1 MNPSFAA
8 PAAEPVDSTLVKEY
22 LRIDSGDT
30 SQDNV
35 ITLLITA
42 ARQAVED
49 YLRRCLV
56 QTTVT
61 WVLDSDQT
69 EDPIWLPYPP
79 VTSITSVKTF
89 NDSTGSEVS
98 TTVTSTN
105 YQLVGG
111 HKLVQ
116 RNDGWSISRPARA
129 MEIVYVAGYGAT
141 AASVPSA
148 IREAI
153 LRTIGSHFEE
163 RQGFV
168 VGTNVTR
175 IPPDALDLLERY
187 RYDYL

>member
-1 MNPSFAA
+1 MNPSLAT
-8 PAAEPVDSTLVKEY
+8 PAAEPVDSTLVKEW
-22 LRIDSGDT
+22 LRVDSGDT
-30 SQDNV
+30 SQDAV

-61 WVLDSDQT
+61 WVLDADQT

-79 VTSITSVKTF
+79 VASITTVKTF
-89 NDSTGSEVS
+89 DDSTGSEVA
-98 TTVTSTN
+98 TTVAATN
-105 YQLVGG
+105 YQLVAG

-116 RNDGWSISRPARA
+116 RNSGWGTTRTARA
-129 MEIVYVAGYGAT
+129 MAIVYVAGYGA
-141 AASVPSA
+141 AATNVPSA
-148 IREAI
+148 IREAV
-153 LRTIGSHFEE
+153 LRVIANHFEE

-168 VGTNVTR
+168 VGTSVTK
-175 IPPDALDLLERY
+175 IPADALDLLDRY

>member
-1 MNPSFAA
+1 MNPSFAT
-8 PAAEPVDSTLVKEY
+8 PAAEPVDATLVKEW

-79 VTSITSVKTF
+79 VASITTVKTF
-89 NDSTGSEVS
+89 DDSTGSEVA
-98 TTVTSTN
+98 TTIASTN
-105 YQLVGG
+105 YQLVGSDR
-111 HKLVQ
+111 LVR
-116 RNDGWSISRPARA
+116 RNDGWSIARKARA
-129 MEIVYVAGYGAT
+129 MEIVYVAGYGA
-141 AASVPSA
+141 AATNVPSA
-148 IREAI
+148 IREAV
-153 LRTIGSHFEE
+153 LRTIANHFEE
-163 RQGFV
+163 RQGRI
-168 VGTNVTR
+168 VGTAAVKL
-175 IPPDALDLLERY
+175 PPDALDLLDRY